1 MGKNP
6 FSYSSKLIHTMVG
19 CLFYKEEKRHRNCLS
34 KGNENMNKS
43 NPSYVGG
50 GTREG
55 PNPSNEERKRDEV

>member
-1 MGKNP
+1 
-6 FSYSSKLIHTMVG
+6 MVG